1 VRNLLPRH
9 VKGDPKVLEKGPG
22 TLSSIDRTARAL
34 GWFSIGLG
42 LVELLA
48 PKAVTRPLG
57 MESNGEDAIVRAFG
71 IREIGAGILT
81 LSTEKKIGL
90 WARVMGDAFD
100 VAALSTGLQRSNPM
114 RKNVK
119 VALAT
124 VLGIMALDIATAWA
138 ITARTARPSKTRDY
152 SDRSGYPNG
161 GVRASARR
169 YEPATQQRV
178 H

>member
-81 LSTEKKIGL
+81 LSSE
-90 WARVMGDAFD
+90 
-100 VAALSTGLQRSNPM
+100 
-114 RKNVK
+114 
-119 VALAT
+119 
-124 VLGIMALDIATAWA
+124 
-138 ITARTARPSKTRDY
+138 
-152 SDRSGYPNG
+152 
-161 GVRASARR
+161 
-169 YEPATQQRV
+169 
-178 H
+178 